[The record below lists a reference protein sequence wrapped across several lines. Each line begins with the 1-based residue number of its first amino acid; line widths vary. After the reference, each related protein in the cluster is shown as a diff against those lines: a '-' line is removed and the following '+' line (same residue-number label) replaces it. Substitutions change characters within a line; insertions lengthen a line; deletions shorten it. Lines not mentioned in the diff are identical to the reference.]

1 MVLALMAAMVM
12 VMVMAMVMLME
23 MLLKMNK
30 TFAKE
35 GVSVS
40 LMKLVVKSNSPISI
54 AKTFFVKLIVSS

>member
-1 MVLALMAAMVM
+1 MVMAVMAA
-12 VMVMAMVMLME
+12 MVMAMVMLMV
-23 MLLKMNK
+23 MLLTMDM